1 VDWYALPGIE
11 AEAAF
16 ELERNSSAM
25 LDHYIEIAKER
36 VLKDGC
42 LAPLT
47 VFRSE
52 TKENIVHC
60 GTMMENETTKDRL
73 AVTLRRM
80 ALEFEAIG
88 FVFAAEAWTA
98 KYDRDDPEAGRTMP
112 SQSPDRIECIVV
124 SAQYKG
130 DKPIMRVC
138 EIVRDVD
145 KKITHLLERE
155 RLESTDDM
163 TFEGRFAGVLDDES
177 DDDRWTRMTR
187 DL

>member
-1 VDWYALPGIE
+1 MEWYALPGVE
-11 AEAAF
+11 GDAAF
-16 ELERNSSAM
+16 ELGRNSNAM

-36 VLKDGC
+36 VLKDGN
-42 LAPLT
+42 LAPLA

-52 TKENIVHC
+52 AKENVIHC
-60 GTMMENETTKDRL
+60 GPMMTDDESKERL

-112 SQSPDRIECIVV
+112 SQRDDRVECILV

-130 DKPIMRVC
+130 DKTAMRIC
-138 EIVRDVD
+138 QIIRDKD

-155 RLESTDDM
+155 RFEDANGTA
-163 TFEGRFAGVLDDES
+163 FEGRFAGVLDDES
-177 DDDRWTRMTR
+177 DDDRWARMTK